1 MPLAFKLLCE
11 VERKQDLCELALP
24 VGTYAAVFAREHNVG
39 EIERLLSERRNVDY
53 ASGRTCFQER
63 QEQVGEQE
71 AGKIVHCEAQFVAV
85 GAGLPCPLRATAANP
100 GVVDEEIEA
109 LRRALHRVGQ
119 APHFGK
125 SGNVGLQKFGG
136 TPARV
141 DCCNDLLAAS
151 AIAAMH

>member
-1 MPLAFKLLCE
+1 MS
-11 VERKQDLCELALP
+11 R
-24 VGTYAAVFAREHNVG
+24 

-136 TPARV
+136 TRARV

-151 AIAAMH
+151 ANRGHALEHDSHLDQAFPRPCGRRRPSSR